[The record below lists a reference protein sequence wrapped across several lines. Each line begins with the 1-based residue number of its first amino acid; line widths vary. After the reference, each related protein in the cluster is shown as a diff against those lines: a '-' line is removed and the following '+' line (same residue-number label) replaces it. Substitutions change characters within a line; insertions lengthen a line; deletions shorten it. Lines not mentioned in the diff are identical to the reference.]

1 MLVKTEKRGREMR
14 KNIPGNFFRSFGLPC
29 QALDH
34 LISLINLRLVDLAI
48 VDLTVVVAATCLA
61 PFGGFIRVRFSPFA
75 GLLHFDCPGSFV
87 VWFGFARPCV
97 ASHG

>member
-1 MLVKTEKRGREMR
+1 MR
-14 KNIPGNFFRSFGLPC
+14 KYIPGNFFRSFGLPC
-29 QALDH
+29 RALDH
-34 LISLINLRLVDLAI
+34 PISSINLRLI
-48 VDLTVVVAATCLA
+48 DLTIVVAVTCLA
-61 PFGGFIRVRFSPFA
+61 PFGGFVGVGFSPFV